1 MVLSADNQLEIFKV
15 NVDKPKTILKK
26 LMRSEK
32 KKALKRTHKE
42 FDQMQ
47 ESASEEAEAA
57 PIKRSVDK
65 EAL

>member
-42 FDQMQ
+42 FD
-47 ESASEEAEAA
+47 
-57 PIKRSVDK
+57 
-65 EAL
+65 